1 AAASP
6 GISSDPARSG
16 PSQQDRPGCR
26 RHGSAR
32 HHGGGMG
39 RLTWSQV
46 IQELGRADL
55 LSNAPAAGPE
65 PRALGVDSR
74 SVERGTL
81 YIAVRG
87 STADGHRFVADAI
100 GRGASA
106 VIVETPQKSG

>member
-1 AAASP
+1 M
-6 GISSDPARSG
+6 
-16 PSQQDRPGCR
+16 
-26 RHGSAR
+26 
-32 HHGGGMG
+32 GG
-39 RLTWSQV
+39 LTWSQV

-74 SVERGTL
+74 SVEGGTL

-87 STADGHRFVADAI
+87 SQADGHRFVADAI

-106 VIVETPQKSG
+106 IVVETPQKSGVPEIVVRDSRRAAQGKVTISRPKLPILSRGVF